1 MDVAE
6 VDQRR
11 WLEESRQWL
20 ENVDQ
25 THLVLAS
32 GKRVLQKRYK
42 ELLQQD
48 ILLGL
53 ALEEV
58 VEGDLAQLLDGEVL
72 REDDAAGE
80 EREGVSVEGIGVEP
94 DGVGDRQDAALD
106 VFHVLAEAEDL
117 VLPAPSLPG
126 GANIGKRVHLLNG
139 QLLLVDRFYM

>member
-1 MDVAE
+1 M
-6 VDQRR
+6 
-11 WLEESRQWL
+11 L
-20 ENVDQ
+20 ENVD

-32 GKRVLQKRYK
+32 GKPVLQKRYK

-72 REDDAAGE
+72 GEADAAGE
-80 EREGVSVEGIGVEP
+80 EREGVSVEGVGVEP

-106 VFHVLAEAEDL
+106 VLHVLAEAEDL

-126 GANIGKRVHLLNG
+126 GANIGKGVNLLNG
-139 QLLLVDRFYM
+139 QLLLVDRF